1 MAQIAGFDST
11 VVSAGLGT
19 EARQQESAP
28 DSTRVTPVADGEA
41 QRPDRQQTAPEETAS
56 QFEGRVAFTAK
67 FGPDETGF
75 PLQLVRGADLEAAV
89 TVNITALQSSPL
101 SNSNNDVVIR
111 AQETEQS
118 ISAPVQASDGQTSD
132 GQADAASVETSSAA
146 QSSTNTQA
154 STTAQSG
161 TSTTTTSDGGAA
173 ESSPGSVVD
182 VQV

>member
-19 EARQQESAP
+19 EARQQDSAP
-28 DSTRVTPVADGEA
+28 DSSRVTPVADGEA
-41 QRPDRQQTAPEETAS
+41 QRPDRQQATPEETAS

-89 TVNITALQSSPL
+89 TVNIPALQASPL

-111 AQETEQS
+111 AQESGQS
-118 ISAPVQASDGQTSD
+118 ANTPAQASA
-132 GQADAASVETSSAA
+132 GQADAASVETSTAD
-146 QSSTNTQA
+146 QTT
-154 STTAQSG
+154 TTAQSG
-161 TSTTTTSDGGAA
+161 TSTTSTSGDGAA
-173 ESSPGSVVD
+173 DANPGSVVD